1 MSIHRHARGASALA
15 IAAALASF
23 ATPASAEVDAPA
35 SEVDEVVVTGSLIQG
50 AMKTGALPV
59 QVLGSEELKKRGDP
73 STLEL
78 IKSIPAVGATIGETN
93 RLNGQNAGGYS
104 INLRGLGA
112 DKTLVLLNGRR
123 MPTTQLIDGGAVDAS
138 LMPTA
143 AISRVEVLT
152 DGAAATYGSDAMGG
166 VVNFITKTNQNGFQL
181 DANYSYI
188 RGSEGDYAT
197 NLSWGRSGEWG
208 NVLLA
213 GSYYHRSELGQDQ
226 RGWAIRPFTLDPQN
240 GWAASG
246 NPGSYLTG
254 SARTQAGFNSAFL
267 DPGCTPLGGLVTGTG
282 NAARCQYHNARFNN
296 LVDDTD
302 GYQLYGSVNFDLPA
316 EQKFHG
322 ELLVSGHTVPHDVQN
337 PSYAPSNFPLSVQN
351 GGNNPFPAPTGTDG
365 IRGYFI
371 PANNPGLQTLLALN
385 PGAFTAAQVA
395 NIRANGVLTNSAAG
409 AWRPYGYG
417 GNPLTGD
424 SFRSNRT
431 GKAFRVSGGFS
442 GALPMGMK
450 YDTAVTYGQYTF
462 DRTTS
467 EMAVE
472 NLQWALMGLGGVG
485 CTPGG
490 TNAATSTPG
499 QGPCLWFN
507 PFSTGIERNAQTG
520 QINPQYAQ
528 AVALN
533 PQAANSLDVARY
545 MEPYGYNF
553 RDINRTIAVDSTVS
567 GDLPVQLWAGR
578 NIAWAVGGQYI
589 WNQDVK
595 EVPKET
601 SFNTAPCPF
610 TGVTSCIAKT
620 GPLTFFGAIPP
631 YDLKT
636 SRWAV
641 FGELFVPIA
650 DSLEAQLALRHEDLG
665 DIGTTTNP
673 KASLRW
679 QATDWLALRGSAG
692 TTFKAPYPTRTTGL
706 VTSGGVVAQLGVFK
720 ATDTFGNPDLAP
732 EKADNYSVGGIVTL
746 GGFSA
751 TVDYYLIKLKGVIE
765 GDSAANMISAFFGS
779 SVSSPNRC
787 TADPSNP
794 YYALQRRFTF
804 TGGVGDPATCGLQNL
819 QRTRLTY
826 ENKQDYTVSGLDVV
840 VDYRLP
846 GILFEGDV
854 RLGADLN
861 YVFEYR
867 GSGSS
872 TEGIVIT
879 AGRDYAG
886 TTNFNAIPRWKAN
899 AFAEYTRGSDN
910 LRVTVHYIDGMTND
924 SPSIFPPTATNRFAE
939 HMEAWIPVDV
949 VYRRLLPWDATVTFS
964 ILNVFDR
971 DPPPMRQDFAYNT
984 YTANPLGR
992 VFRIGFG
999 KTF

>member
-1 MSIHRHARGASALA
+1 MSAIRLAASASALA
-15 IAAALASF
+15 LGFALAGT
-23 ATPASAEVDAPA
+23 ATAQEAA
-35 SEVDEVVVTGSLIQG
+35 EVDEVVVTGTLLQG

-59 QVLGSEELKKRGDP
+59 QVLGAEELKKRGDP

-78 IKSIPAVGATIGETN
+78 IKTIPAVGATIGETN

-123 MPTTQLIDGGAVDAS
+123 MPTIQLIDGGAVDAA
-138 LMPTA
+138 LMPSA
-143 AISRVEVLT
+143 ALGRVEVLT

-166 VVNFITKTNQNGFQL
+166 VVNFITRTNQNDFRIDG
-181 DANYSYI
+181 NYSYI
-188 RGSEGDYAT
+188 RGSEGDYT
-197 NLSWGRSGEWG
+197 LNTSWGRSGDWG

-254 SARTQAGFNSAFL
+254 AARTQAGFNSAFL
-267 DPGCTPLGGLVTGTG
+267 DPGCAPLGGLVTGTG
-282 NAARCQYHNARFNN
+282 NSARCQYHNARFNN

-302 GYQLYGSVNFDLPA
+302 GYSVFGQVTVELPA
-316 EQKFHG
+316 EQQFHS
-322 ELLVSGHTVPHDVQN
+322 EVLVAGHVVPHDVQQ

-351 GGNNPFPAPTGTDG
+351 GGNNPFPAPPGTDG

-371 PANNPGLQTLLALN
+371 PANHPGLQTLIALN
-385 PGAFTAAQVA
+385 PGAFTSAQLA
-395 NIRANGVLTNSAAG
+395 NIQANGVLTNSAAG

-424 SFRSNRT
+424 AFRSNRT
-431 GKAFRVSGGFS
+431 GRSFRVSGGFS
-442 GALPMGMK
+442 GALPLGMK
-450 YDTAVTYGQYTF
+450 YDTALTYGEYRF
-462 DRTTS
+462 SRRTS
-467 EMAVE
+467 EMSVE
-472 NLQWALMGLGGVG
+472 NLQWALLGLGGFG

-490 TNAATSTPG
+490 TNPATSTPG

-507 PFSTGIERNAQTG
+507 PFSTGIASNAQTG
-520 QINPQYAQ
+520 QVNPQYAQ
-528 AVALN
+528 AVARD
-533 PQAANSLDVARY
+533 PRVVNSEEVARFL
-545 MEPYGYNF
+545 EPYGYNF
-553 RDINRTIAVDSTVS
+553 KDINRTIVADATLTGEVP
-567 GDLPVQLWAGR
+567 LELWAGR
-578 NIAWAVGGQYI
+578 NVAWAVGAQYI
-589 WNQDVK
+589 WTQDVK
-595 EVPKET
+595 EVPAET
-601 SFNTAPCPF
+601 NFNSAPCPMK
-610 TGVTSCIAKT
+610 GVTTCIAKT
-620 GPLTFFGAIPP
+620 GPLTFFGAVPP
-631 YDLKT
+631 YDLK
-636 SRWAV
+636 SERWAV
-641 FGELFVPIA
+641 FGELFLPIT
-650 DSLEAQLALRHEDLG
+650 DSLEAQLAVRHEDLG

-679 QATDWLALRGSAG
+679 QATEWLALRGSAG

-706 VTSGGVVAQLGVFK
+706 VTSGGVVAQLGVYK
-720 ATDTFGNPDLAP
+720 ATDTVGNPDLKP
-732 EKADNYSVGGIVTL
+732 EKADNFSAGGILTVGGLT
-746 GGFSA
+746 A

-765 GDSAANMISAFFGS
+765 GDTAANLISTFFGS
-779 SVSSPNRC
+779 SVSSPNKC
-787 TADPSNP
+787 SSDPNNP
-794 YYALQRRFTF
+794 YWALQQRFTF
-804 TGGVGDPATCGLQNL
+804 TGGVGDPATCALQNL

-826 ENKQDYTVSGLDVV
+826 DNKQDYTVSGLDVV
-840 VDYRLP
+840 LDYRIPDVLWD
-846 GILFEGDV
+846 GDV
-854 RLGADLN
+854 RVGGDLN
-861 YVFEYR
+861 YVFKYR
-867 GSGSS
+867 GSGSY
-872 TEGIVIT
+872 TEGILIT
-879 AGRDYAG
+879 QGRDYAG
-886 TTNFNAIPRWKAN
+886 TTNFNAVPRWKAN
-899 AFAEYTRGSDN
+899 AFAEYSRGPDN

-949 VYRRLLPWDATVTFS
+949 VYRRELPWGDSAVTLA

-992 VFRIGFG
+992 VFRIGFA